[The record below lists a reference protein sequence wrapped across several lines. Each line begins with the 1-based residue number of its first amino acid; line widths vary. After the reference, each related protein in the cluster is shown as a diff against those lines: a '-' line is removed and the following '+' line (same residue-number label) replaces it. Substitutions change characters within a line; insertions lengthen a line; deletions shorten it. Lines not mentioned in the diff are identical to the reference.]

1 MIRGRLLQTVA
12 VAAFGL
18 VGVLVPATAGADRP
32 PAPGYAYVPNLFD
45 GTGSVSVIDIAA
57 GTVATTIGVSY
68 PFGTAVSPDGT
79 RLYVTSLFGGGTD
92 NGDSVAVIDT
102 VSDTVL
108 RTITLGPYGTVQP
121 NGVAVDVA
129 RKKLYV
135 AFSTRDTLG
144 IIDLTT
150 DAITEVAVGDNPIG
164 VAVGPR
170 GRGVYVTNNAGGTVS
185 IVDPVAGTVTDTI
198 TVGTNPTGVEA
209 DHETRRV
216 FVANTGSASVS
227 VIERNGSVRTI
238 DLPAGSTPEGIS
250 VREGRVA
257 VSNVGSGGIALI
269 DPERLRVRRTLA
281 VDGSWGIDTA
291 RDGRLVVTFAGW
303 AQAGIV
309 RPDRTATTTTIDVG
323 AVPLGLGRFIA
334 RY

>member
-1 MIRGRLLQTVA
+1 MGRRRIGRA
-12 VAAFGL
+12 VAMAAVGL
-18 VGVLVPATAGADRP
+18 CGVLVPTTAGADRP

-45 GTGSVSVIDIAA
+45 GTGSVSVIDIAT
-57 GTVATTIGVSY
+57 GTVASTIAVSY

-102 VSDTVL
+102 TTDTVL
-108 RTITLGPYGTVQP
+108 RTITLGSYAAVQP
-121 NGVAVDVA
+121 NGVAVDAV
-129 RKKLYV
+129 RNKLYV
-135 AFSTRDTLG
+135 AYSNLDKLG
-144 IIDLTT
+144 IIDLT
-150 DAITEVAVGDNPIG
+150 DDSITEVTVGDNPIG

-170 GRGVYVTNNAGGTVS
+170 GRGVYVTNNADGTVS
-185 IVDPVAGTVTDTI
+185 VVDPDTATVTATI
-198 TVGTNPTGVEA
+198 TVGVNPAGIEA
-209 DHETRRV
+209 HHDTRRV
-216 FVANTGSASVS
+216 FVANTGSSTVS
-227 VIERNGSVRTI
+227 VIRRDGTVGTI
-238 DLPAGSTPEGIS
+238 DLPAGAAPEGIS

-257 VSNVGSGGIALI
+257 VSNVGSGGITLI
-269 DPERLRVRRTLA
+269 DPEKLRVTRTLA

-309 RPDRTATTTTIDVG
+309 RTGRTPVVTNVDVG